1 MPESKLAEY
10 LIQHNIPRQLYRA
23 EAEASS
29 LPTSTPDTPSEDVET
44 PGITLA
50 EYLIQHNIPR
60 QLYRPEAETSSLPT
74 STPDTPAEGPAPSIS
89 VLASVPQEAKAYPAE
104 TNQWQY
110 PAPPATAPSTDFGG
124 YPPTETILPSGSIGK
139 DIGRLHT
146 LQQQSAKWIV
156 LGMPRD
162 AEGIKKAETMSWS
175 DVIRDGL
182 GASKFGE
189 GNSFSRIAEDFA
201 IETLGGLADI
211 YTSPTGVI
219 SWELYSRALGALSQG
234 GLKALQAILPE
245 KVFYQ
250 LTRQRAF
257 TPKGR
262 WGLGHIGE
270 ELVTLNDPIF
280 KKNFDETLK
289 DKSSALSK
297 RMMRISRKHFEEALK
312 ARIGDIQIDDTP
324 SEPFTKIGEPLDPWS
339 RIKYMLEKAPDR
351 QAATVLPAEQPPQA
365 AGPGEGQAPGVPSPA
380 PQPGASVPA
389 ASPDRVIQVFLDYL
403 GGRFEGPASNFTLVG
418 FRPQR
423 VGQLSADRKPV
434 IRSPELA
441 IVKSSDGTQ
450 FLTDDPQF
458 VEEARKLGKQPTGA
472 SVPAASPGS
481 KVGRPQQE
489 DLFKD
494 QKEDLVLRGEKERV
508 DEEAAKQDAERKYR
522 ESQELLEKSN
532 LELALWGEGGQP
544 KSLGDEKL
552 TPEQAKQAV
561 GKMRKTIKME
571 MFAKKLS
578 PSVLRRLKRWAGI
591 TEWKNATSTQCRAV
605 IEQLNKLR
613 HGDKFLTDKQVVG
626 LRYYFER
633 GNFGKPNGLVT
644 VREFQQKFKE
654 PTEAFDGLITSW
666 IPKKWIPSVD
676 IKQGHP
682 VVERFVNL
690 ADNALREMTDRT
702 KEVDEGLKVIMKA
715 AKRLRKQ
722 GLWKYRS
729 GAEIWK
735 ELSGMSANLTEPER
749 QAAEYM
755 QRYFD
760 EARLRVNLERT
771 RTNYITH
778 MEKKLME
785 KIANY
790 GIFEGIRRHIK
801 AGYRK
806 PLPREV
812 MNALDHII
820 GTKKFFQY
828 ALPRKG
834 GVDPTMNVERIMH
847 DYARIVEMKVALD
860 KILPEGEAIV
870 QLLLQPKTA
879 TWMQAFVQNL
889 KGRGLDFRA
898 RNGEERWMLRLADR
912 AVNSM
917 YALMLGANIMA
928 PIKNIIG
935 GEANSFIWQ
944 TFEQYLRGKA
954 RLMFDPK
961 KAYRMIVNNDVAEG
975 AYMELAKQSFTER
988 SKTILDTFLFG
999 GMQSGEFEIRGSM
1012 FLGYLT
1018 PEEWRTE
1025 VISGERMRYIMDQIA
1040 RTQGVFTKAESPLAV
1055 QTATGRMAMLF
1066 GRWKLTN
1073 LMMFRDIC
1081 KGAKA
1086 EWGKGEYNGTYTHR
1100 LLKMLMVGGAA
1111 MYLGYE
1117 FGKRDY
1123 RKAKQLAMSAAQI
1136 FEVLYETGTLELFYN
1151 ARAHNPVIER
1161 LGEVVHT
1168 MQTLASFL
1176 TGGLIEGPSEQEY
1189 WRHGIEETIMEP
1201 PAVKQMIGM
1210 LEDDDEAIGAG
1221 TLRPSSIRPRLVPGA
1236 SYRPAS
1242 YRHYRGSRR

>member
-380 PQPGASVPA
+380 PQP
-389 ASPDRVIQVFLDYL
+389 
-403 GGRFEGPASNFTLVG
+403 
-418 FRPQR
+418 
-423 VGQLSADRKPV
+423 
-434 IRSPELA
+434 
-441 IVKSSDGTQ
+441 
-450 FLTDDPQF
+450 
-458 VEEARKLGKQPTGA
+458 GA

-975 AYMELAKQSFTER
+975 AYMELAKQGFTER